1 MFSEND
7 GNDDGERP
15 GVEHGLLNVD
25 HRLPESAY
33 IDVQL
38 HSRWTGIARDDEIYD
53 VNIAIRDFIYDC
65 DSTGVTFYGR

>member
-1 MFSEND
+1 MTETMTEND
-7 GNDDGERP
+7 HELSMNFLMP
-15 GVEHGLLNVD
+15 VD

-53 VNIAIRDFIYDC
+53 VHIAIRDFIYDC